1 VAVKAAANSGR
12 NPLRFVVLL
21 GVVSLMA
28 DVTYEGARS
37 ITGPYLGLLGASAA
51 TIGIVAGLGE
61 FAGQGLR
68 IVFGYLSDRLRRYW
82 ALTIFGYAVN
92 LLAVPALALAGR
104 WEIAAVLIVIER
116 LGKAIRTPARD
127 AMLASAS
134 RSIGRGWAFALH
146 EALDQ
151 TGAVSG
157 PLVMSFVLASKR
169 PYSEAFAVLLVPAA
183 LALLVL
189 FAARIIYPHPDKLDP
204 TPEPPE
210 KAALQG
216 PFRLYLAAA
225 ALIAAG
231 YADFALIAYH
241 FQRTGIWDD
250 SSIPLLYAG
259 AMGVDA
265 LAALLMGRRYDRHG
279 LRALLLPIAIS
290 SLFAPLV
297 FSTRPGWAVAGL
309 VCWAIGLGAQES
321 IMRAA
326 VADLVPAERR
336 ATGYGIFH
344 GAYGLAWFAGSA
356 VMGGLYARSL
366 RVLMGFSVLL
376 QLASLPLIVKVGR
389 QRKEFRL

>member
-1 VAVKAAANSGR
+1 MAVKAAANSGR

>member
-1 VAVKAAANSGR
+1 
-12 NPLRFVVLL
+12 
-21 GVVSLMA
+21 VVSLFGDM
-28 DVTYEGARS
+28 TYEGARS
-37 ITGPYLGLLGASAA
+37 ITGPYLGLLGAGAA

-68 IVFGYLSDRLRRYW
+68 IIFGYLSDHLRRYW
-82 ALTIFGYAVN
+82 ALTILGYAVN

-104 WEIAAVLIVIER
+104 WEIAAALIVTER

-151 TGAVSG
+151 TGAVTG

-169 PYSEAFAVLLVPAA
+169 PYSEAFAILLVPAVLA
-183 LALLVL
+183 LAIL

-210 KAALQG
+210 KAELRG
-216 PFRLYLAAA
+216 PFRLYLVAA
-225 ALIAAG
+225 ALVAAG

-241 FQRTGIWDD
+241 FQNTGMLAD

-265 LAALLMGRRYDRHG
+265 LAALFMGRRYDQHG
-279 LRALLLPIAIS
+279 LRALLLPIAVS

-297 FSTRPGWAVAGL
+297 FSTQPGLAVVGLACWAV
-309 VCWAIGLGAQES
+309 GLGAQES

-326 VADLVPAERR
+326 VADLVPADRR

-356 VMGGLYARSL
+356 VMGSLYAHSL
-366 RVLMGFSVLL
+366 RLLMAFSVLL
-376 QLASLPLIVKVGR
+376 QLAALPLIVKVGR
-389 QRKEFRL
+389 QQKDIG